1 MVKVGLMRTIG
12 ASDAKTHLSA
22 LLKRVSEGET
32 IHITRRGVPI
42 AKLGPV
48 NDGDNASPS
57 DLVRDIRRLRKG
69 ITLGRTTIRQ
79 LIDDGRR
86 Y

>member
-1 MVKVGLMRTIG
+1 MRTIG
-12 ASDAKTHLSA
+12 ASDAKTHLTA

-42 AKLGPV
+42 AKLAPV
-48 NDGDNASPS
+48 NDGDNANLS
-57 DLVRDIRRLRKG
+57 DVVRDIRRLRKG
-69 ITLGRTTIRQ
+69 VTLGRTTIRQ

>member
-1 MVKVGLMRTIG
+1 MRTIG
-12 ASDAKTHLSA
+12 ASDAKTHLTA

-42 AKLGPV
+42 AKLAPV
-48 NDGDNASPS
+48 SDGDNANLS
-57 DLVRDIRRLRKG
+57 DVVRDIRRLRKG
-69 ITLGRTTIRQ
+69 VTLGRTTIRQ